1 MSSASGFSAV
11 ADAPIPLTARGTST
25 VHLHEGRAPGDFHLT
40 FEREGDGGYYAYFNG
55 VQWTAPVKVTEGP
68 TYRGG
73 VNLAV
78 DSRNQAHLAWGIELP
93 ADEYRVL
100 YRSVN
105 ALAPGPI
112 ETVKDGAD
120 HPECAIAVDATDRIV
135 VAGTTDAKIG
145 MGLHSRES
153 AGVWRSSLA
162 PTPTARGCWA
172 PAVACADGG
181 RVYLAYRNR
190 ENDSPTYWNVW
201 REGQWTDYRFVPGHK
216 FQPFVRAD
224 GAACLLTANAHAFAQ
239 FMRIEPDRDGN
250 YTVSTAAIAPKLGR
264 LRGAHVGLAQTAHG
278 TLYASHAS
286 IEYPDTLTKTVRP
299 GDFFALHTSR
309 DSGRSWSPAQRVAA
323 DVAGQGFGNIA
334 ANGDVLMAVW
344 PDVRGGELHLRYRL
358 WCEAE

>member
-1 MSSASGFSAV
+1 MSSISISTAV
-11 ADAPIPLTARGTST
+11 IDEPIPFTSQGTST
-25 VHLHEGRAPGDFHLT
+25 IHLHEGRAPGDFHLT
-40 FEREGDGGYYAYFNG
+40 FEREGDGGYYTYFNG
-55 VQWTAPVKVTEGP
+55 LQWTAPVKVTDEP

-78 DSRNQAHLAWGIELP
+78 DARNHAHLAWGVELP
-93 ADEYRVL
+93 AGEYRVL
-100 YRSVN
+100 YRSVS

-112 ETVKDGAD
+112 ETVQAAAD
-120 HPECAIAVDATDRIV
+120 HPECAIAIDAASRIV
-135 VAGTTDAKIG
+135 VAGTTEANIG
-145 MGLHSRES
+145 IGLHWRGP
-153 AGVWRSSLA
+153 ADVWKSSLA

-181 RVYLAYRNR
+181 HVYLAYRNR

-201 REGQWTDYRFVPGHK
+201 REDAWTGYRYIPGHK
-216 FQPFVRAD
+216 FQPFARAD

-239 FMRIEPDRDGN
+239 FMRIEPDRDGG
-250 YTVSTAAIAPKLGR
+250 YTVSTAPIAPKLGR
-264 LRGAHVGLAQTAHG
+264 LRGAHVGLARTARG

-286 IEYPDTLTKTVRP
+286 IENPDTLTKTVRP
-299 GDFFALHTSR
+299 GDFFALHASR
-309 DSGRSWSPAQRVAA
+309 DGGLSWSPAQRVTV

-358 WCEAE
+358 WRDAE